1 MSLNTNSIP
10 QSSTEETKSQQVPAE
25 RIERYEHVESLY
37 WVFTQLCNDQC
48 DHCYNSSGPQ
58 GERISTEDC
67 LKIIDHLPPRI
78 DRLILSGG
86 EPLAD
91 RKKFYAILDRLEERY
106 QGAVEIM
113 VQTNGDLLTEQRLR
127 EMIEKGVTRFDIA
140 SIDRYHKKAGARL
153 EKLRELFAT
162 QGVYTEKDPL
172 ISKDNYVRGKR
183 LTWGHWGATEDM
195 WLGGNW
201 ARGRAI
207 EKDNWKR
214 DPKHN
219 FCAVLSGGI
228 GFLSGAP
235 EIPQEISIQ
244 LWAINPC
251 CPGTKDAMGD
261 AREEYIPQVLA
272 EMEQSEIMQALNRG
286 DAYGMGES
294 IGVSR
299 EYAEKRGEELQ
310 NVCLWCDEFFT
321 HHYHMKA
328 QKALQGERSS
338 DEIHRPARQEPR
350 ITIKKED

>member
-1 MSLNTNSIP
+1 MTGRKAAPSFPKRKTMP
-10 QSSTEETKSQQVPAE
+10 QNKSYAPESFEQAE
-25 RIERYEHVESLY
+25 SVY
-37 WVFTQLCNDQC
+37 WVFTQLCNDEC
-48 DHCYNSSGPQ
+48 DHCYNSSGPR

-67 LKIIDHLPPRI
+67 LRIVDNLPARI

-91 RKKFYAILDRLEERY
+91 RKKFYAILEKLEARY

-127 EMIEKGVTRFDIA
+127 EMIDLGVTRFDIA

-153 EKLRELFAT
+153 EKLRDLFAS

-172 ISKDNYVRGKR
+172 IKKENYVRGKR
-183 LTWGHWGATEDM
+183 LTWGYWGATEDM

-201 ARGRAI
+201 ARGRAL

-228 GFLSGAP
+228 GFLSGA
-235 EIPQEISIQ
+235 EDIPQEISIQ

-251 CPGTKDAMGD
+251 CPGTRDAMGD
-261 AREEYIPQVLA
+261 AREEKISAVLA
-272 EMEQSEIMQALNRG
+272 RMAQSEVMQAINRG
-286 DAYGMGES
+286 DAYGMGEPV
-294 IGVSR
+294 GVSR
-299 EYAEKRGEELQ
+299 AYAEARGQQLE

-321 HHYHMKA
+321 HHYDMKD
-328 QKALQGERSS
+328 QKPLRGERPRTEW
-338 DEIHRPARQEPR
+338 DQPARQPLR
-350 ITIKKED
+350 VSIRRD